1 MNNFKEGRLH
11 SMIKC
16 SVIDNLISE
25 IFEDDIEFEELDY
38 SKKMIVCKMMKDKR
52 FLHGR
57 ALA

>member
-1 MNNFKEGRLH
+1 GRLH
-11 SMIKC
+11 SIIKC